1 MKVSMFNV
9 LNFIELK
16 IKENN
21 ELLTKKDVELPKNY
35 KTQLENYNEAYTI
48 LKNELITSWEFNCQ
62 NIIFNV
68 LKENF
73 GEHDTK
79 IIFWGDEEITI
90 DKNTLASVDG
100 GFIFIHPKNKKDL
113 HDFFSKG
120 FNIDN
125 IKEIQTIKEPKK

>member
-62 NIIFNV
+62 NIIF
-68 LKENF
+68 KRRR
-73 GEHDTK
+73 
-79 IIFWGDEEITI
+79 
-90 DKNTLASVDG
+90 KN
-100 GFIFIHPKNKKDL
+100 
-113 HDFFSKG
+113 
-120 FNIDN
+120 
-125 IKEIQTIKEPKK
+125 